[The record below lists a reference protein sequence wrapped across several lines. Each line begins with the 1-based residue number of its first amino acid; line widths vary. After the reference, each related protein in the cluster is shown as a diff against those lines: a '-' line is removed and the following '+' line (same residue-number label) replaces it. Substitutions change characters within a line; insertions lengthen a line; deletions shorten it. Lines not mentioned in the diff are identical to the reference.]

1 MQMKVLEESLGAEVL
16 LSKGFWLDYSNAPRG
31 IYSRFK
37 LEVSVT
43 MMALLLANKKNYSFH
58 FEVIQGVQ
66 AKNL

>member
-43 MMALLLANKKNYSFH
+43 MMHCEHQVEIGHYKAIEH
-58 FEVIQGVQ
+58 
-66 AKNL
+66 